1 MWSTLMAFFLAAA
14 PPAASPLDTIVD
26 RLERNYN
33 TTHSMIAEFEQRYT
47 SKVFRRTKVSRGTL
61 RFAKPG
67 LMAWDY
73 REPARRQFILDGKD
87 LWVYQ
92 VADRQVLVRRNY
104 DGDDLKAALRFLWG
118 DGGLRTD
125 FRIERVK
132 QSATRAMLKL
142 TPKKPAGYYRHVR
155 LVVDLKTYRVTDSVV
170 VDPQGNENRFR
181 FTKVRYN
188 QPMAPDSFRFTPP
201 KGVVV
206 SELK

>member
-1 MWSTLMAFFLAAA
+1 MLMAFFLAT
-14 PPAASPLDTIVD
+14 PPAVSTPLDTIVD
-26 RLERNYN
+26 RVERNYN
-33 TTHSMIAEFEQRYT
+33 STRSMTADFEQRYT

-73 REPARRQFILDGKD
+73 LEPARRLFVLDGKD
-87 LWVYQ
+87 LWVHQ

-125 FRIERVK
+125 YTLELIKKNNV
-132 QSATRAMLKL
+132 RAMLKL

-181 FTKVRYN
+181 FSGCVGRST
-188 QPMAPDSFRFTPP
+188 
-201 KGVVV
+201 
-206 SELK
+206 L

>member
-73 REPARRQFILDGKD
+73 REPARRQF
-87 LWVYQ
+87 
-92 VADRQVLVRRNY
+92 NY